1 MENPNNQRK
10 SQSAD
15 SGEDLVDDDEKEEV
29 DRSETE
35 GEGQEVS
42 GMCALWAQ

>member
-1 MENPNNQRK
+1 MNQKR

-15 SGEDLVDDDEKEEV
+15 SEEDWLDDGGTEQV
-29 DRSETE
+29 DRPETE

-42 GMCALWAQ
+42 GKCTLGAQ

>member
-1 MENPNNQRK
+1 MNQKR

-15 SGEDLVDDDEKEEV
+15 SEEDWLDDDGTKQV
-29 DRSETE
+29 HQSETE

-42 GMCALWAQ
+42 GKRALGAQ